1 MIGKILKYM
10 RKEKNFKQEVI
21 AKKLGIERSSL
32 SSYESERRQ
41 PDFNTIEKI
50 ANMCDFDI
58 YFINNKTGEK
68 LTSKEFIRKD
78 I

>member
-1 MIGKILKYM
+1 MIGNALKYM

-41 PDFNTIEKI
+41 SDFNTIEK
-50 ANMCDFDI
+50 
-58 YFINNKTGEK
+58 
-68 LTSKEFIRKD
+68 
-78 I
+78 